1 MPCNLST
8 QKRTNRVEDFV
19 EEDFVEFMLSLCWVY
34 FGLLLDDFQTLGNR
48 SNLKTWAIMEFPLDF
63 SGISH

>member
-19 EEDFVEFMLSLCWVY
+19 EEDFVEFMLSLLW
-34 FGLLLDDFQTLGNR
+34 LALG
-48 SNLKTWAIMEFPLDF
+48 
-63 SGISH
+63 